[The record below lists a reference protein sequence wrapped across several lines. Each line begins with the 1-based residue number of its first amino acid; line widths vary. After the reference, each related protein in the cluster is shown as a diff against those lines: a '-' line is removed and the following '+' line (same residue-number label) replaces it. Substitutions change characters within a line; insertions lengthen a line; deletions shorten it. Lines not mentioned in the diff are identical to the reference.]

1 MERGYL
7 TTSIEGWTIY
17 PDELEVRWVTIYNLW
32 SYEITVPDKYTWE
45 TSANKMHMTRASD
58 S

>member
-17 PDELEVRWVTIYNLW
+17 PDELVVRWVTIYNLW

-45 TSANKMHMTRASD
+45 TSVNKMHMTRASD